1 MSYTARNVDGMSASN
16 LKSQASEEAPGVPA
30 EEHIPGAGR
39 RNWVYRE
46 MAVLGGEPI
55 SGIEALLYLDD
66 PDESQSSAS
75 EESAASPTRKQ
86 SSSR

>member
-1 MSYTARNVDGMSASN
+1 MIASN
-16 LKSQASEEAPGVPA
+16 QKSQASEEPPVLA
-30 EEHIPGAGR
+30 EEHVPGASR

-46 MAVLGGEPI
+46 MAILGGEPI
-55 SGIEALLYLDD
+55 PGMEALLYLDD

-75 EESAASPTRKQ
+75 VESAASPTRKQ

>member
-1 MSYTARNVDGMSASN
+1 MSASN
-16 LKSQASEEAPGVPA
+16 PKPQASEEPPGVPA
-30 EEHIPGAGR
+30 EEHVPGAGR

-46 MAVLGGEPI
+46 MASLGGEPLLD
-55 SGIEALLYLDD
+55 EVLLYLDD
-66 PDESQSSAS
+66 PDESQSRAS